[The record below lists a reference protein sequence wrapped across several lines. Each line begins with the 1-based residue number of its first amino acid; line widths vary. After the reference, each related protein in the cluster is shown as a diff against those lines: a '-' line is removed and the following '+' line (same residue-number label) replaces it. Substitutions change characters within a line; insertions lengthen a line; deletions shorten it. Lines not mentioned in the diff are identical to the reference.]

1 MRAGT
6 LTSLRSGSLL
16 RSEEVPRRRTKAEY
30 IAAALA
36 ACEIK
41 FIQTLL
47 EEILE
52 VELRWHYLIRLYER
66 KELTLHFVRAAENES
81 DMMTKNTS
89 EKLFSTKFAERV
101 LDGSLQIREQWD
113 RIVWEYYNLE
123 LRPEVK
129 LYLRERV
136 VCSED
141 KRLRLDF
148 TNRVGR

>member
-52 VELRWHYLIRLYER
+52 VELPGILREDNTGCIFLVKNQAVGSRTKHIETRWHYLIRLYER

-113 RIVWEYYNLE
+113 RRCGSIII
-123 LRPEVK
+123 
-129 LYLRERV
+129 
-136 VCSED
+136 SS
-141 KRLRLDF
+141 
-148 TNRVGR
+148 